1 MSSQCEPLPER
12 SILFHAGFHKTGT
25 TAVQSALASSR
36 PQLAELG
43 VLYPTPSLRSHHRAA
58 MAVAGRTWGWG
69 KRGGHQPQEKYWREL
84 SADTQAHKGRV
95 VISSESFVFA
105 KDEALARIV
114 DEMGADRLHAVFT
127 LRPFAKMLSSSYQ
140 QYLKYGLAMPYAEWL
155 ENVFANPPE
164 CPPSPNFWKRNDH
177 AEVMARWVEHL
188 GPEKVTVMILDEAD
202 RGALYRNFEALLDL
216 PEGILVPDPEI
227 SASNRSMTAAEAE
240 MLRLI
245 NGGGARRWDWPT
257 YEGTVRRGAILRMV
271 ESRRPG
277 PDEPKITT
285 PEWAVDAAAAFG
297 ARTIER
303 IEELGIQVV
312 GDLSQLDSR
321 IPAADP
327 PTEGLLLP
335 VDAAASAVL
344 GGIQA
349 AERVTAGKPPIVTTV
364 TADIGARDAA
374 EVLRA
379 RLGQAAKWRVNRVR
393 TTVRR
398 KAKQVGKRVRRAGAA

>member
-1 MSSQCEPLPER
+1 MPSHCEPLPER

-36 PQLAELG
+36 PQLAEAG
-43 VLYPTPSLRSHHRAA
+43 VLYPTPALRSHHRAA
-58 MAVAGRTWGWG
+58 MGVNNRTWGWS
-69 KRGGHQPQEKYWREL
+69 KRGGHQPEEKYWNEL
-84 SADTQAHKGRV
+84 SEDARAHNGRV
-95 VISSESFVFA
+95 VISSESFVFTQ
-105 KDEALARIV
+105 DEPLKRVV
-114 DEMGADRLHAVFT
+114 DELGADRLQVLFT

-155 ENVFANPPE
+155 ENVFANPPA

-177 AEVMARWVEHL
+177 AEVMARWVEHV
-188 GPEKVTVMILDEAD
+188 GPEHVTVMVLDDAD
-202 RGALYRNFEALLDL
+202 RGALYRDFETLLDL
-216 PEGILVPDPEI
+216 PEGLLVPDPEI

-245 NGGGARRWDWPT
+245 NAGGARKWDWPT
-257 YEGTVRRGAILRMV
+257 YEGAVRRGAILRMV

-277 PDEPKITT
+277 AAEPRIAT
-285 PEWAVDAAAAFG
+285 PEWAVDAAAEFG
-297 ARTIER
+297 ARTAQR
-303 IEELGIQVV
+303 ITELGIQVI

-327 PTEGLLLP
+327 PAEAPLLP
-335 VDAAASAVL
+335 AEAAASAVL

-349 AERVTAGKPPIVTTV
+349 GERIGAGKPPITSVATDLT
-364 TADIGARDAA
+364 ARDAA
-374 EVLRA
+374 ELLRA
-379 RLGQAAKWRVNRVR
+379 RLGQAAKWRMNRAR

-398 KAKQVGKRVRRAGAA
+398 RARKVRERVGRG